1 MKASDLM
8 VGDWVWNEFNKK
20 AEKVSSVMDNLIML
34 DYNDCYNPEE
44 PIDEIEPIPLTVEI
58 LEKNGFDVSDGEV
71 MEFRFTEGSQTYKFF
86 IKQMYD
92 RNGKRH
98 GFSSYAFNVLSII
111 DYVHE
116 LQHAFRICGIPKEI
130 VP

>member
-20 AEKVSSVMDNLIML
+20 AEKVSSIMDNLIML

-58 LEKNGFDVSDGEV
+58 LEKNGFDGYY
-71 MEFRFTEGSQTYKFF
+71 GSKFF
-86 IKQMYD
+86 DLFKYYD
-92 RNGKRH
+92 LLGLYKTRH
-98 GFSSYAFNVLSII
+98 YVIFSKFRYLSRMLSGM
-111 DYVHE
+111 VN
-116 LQHAFRICGIPKEI
+116 LNT
-130 VP
+130 